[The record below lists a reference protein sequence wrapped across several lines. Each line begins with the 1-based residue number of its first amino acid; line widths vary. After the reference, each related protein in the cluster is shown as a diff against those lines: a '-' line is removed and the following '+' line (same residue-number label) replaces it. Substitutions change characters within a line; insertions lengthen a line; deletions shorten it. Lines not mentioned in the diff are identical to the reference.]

1 MTTMTMP
8 TTVAR
13 TTRKHRREVSQL
25 MPLLVA
31 LVLLAATTAV
41 SLWISGPM
49 H

>member
-1 MTTMTMP
+1 
-8 TTVAR
+8 
-13 TTRKHRREVSQL
+13 